1 MTGHAY
7 PKYACRRL
15 DECLAGEPSRHPVVI
30 VGAGPC
36 GLVLAID
43 LAQQGV
49 PTIVL
54 DEDDTVSP
62 GSRAICFAKRSLE
75 VLDRIGVGERCVRK
89 GAVWNVGRTFFR
101 DDEVYHFD
109 LQPRHDQHRPGMINL
124 QQYYLEEYLVERAN
138 AVPGLDIR
146 FRHRLVGIRPQN
158 DSVSLDIETPEGPY
172 TMNADW
178 VVAADG
184 CRSTI
189 RHALGLNTRS
199 DIVEAHFLIA
209 DVTMQADF
217 PPERW
222 FWFNAPFHDGQS
234 VLLHHQPDNVWRIDF
249 QLGWDADPEVERRPE
264 NVTRRIRAMLGKDHP
279 FELEWVS
286 VYTFQSRRM
295 AAFRHGRVLF
305 VGDAAHQVSPFGARG
320 ANSGIQDAW
329 NLSWKL
335 RLVLDHKA
343 PERLLDTYSDER
355 VFAADENI
363 RVTTRTADFMTPAS
377 KASVTFRNAVL
388 ALARKHAF
396 ARALV
401 NSGRLS
407 VPVYLTASAL
417 NTDDSGD
424 FESDMGPG
432 APCDDVATRTTSGD
446 AWLLDQLG
454 RGFNV
459 LTYVDGPSGD
469 LDIATLRAVAGGPIP
484 VDVVVI
490 SRTGEASGSGLK
502 VLHDHAGQFQARYD
516 ARPGSTWLVRP
527 DQYIAGRWRDPN
539 PEAVR
544 AALSRATCNARAQ
557 TRSTPPHDA
566 PPQRSPRCRSTVG
579 AAR

>member
-1 MTGHAY
+1 MTSHAY
-7 PKYACRRL
+7 PRYGCRRL
-15 DECLAGEPSRHPVVI
+15 DACLAGEPLRHPVVI

-43 LAQQGV
+43 LAQHGV

-54 DEDDTVSP
+54 DEEDTVST
-62 GSRAICFAKRSLE
+62 GSRAICFAKRTLE
-75 VLDRIGVGERCVRK
+75 VLDRIGVGEQCVCK

-109 LQPRHDQHRPGMINL
+109 LQPRHDQHRPGMVNL
-124 QQYYLEEYLVERAN
+124 QQYYLEEYLIERAN
-138 AVPGLDIR
+138 AVPGLDLR
-146 FRHRLVGIRPQN
+146 FGHRLVGLRPEN
-158 DSVSLDIETPEGPY
+158 DGVSLDIETPEGPY
-172 TMNADW
+172 TMSADW

-189 RHALGLNTRS
+189 RHALGLNTQS

-217 PPERW
+217 PSERW

-249 QLGWDADPEVERRPE
+249 QLGWDADPEVECRPE
-264 NVTRRIRAMLGKDHP
+264 NVTRRIHAMLGKDHP

-295 AAFRHGRVLF
+295 EKFRHGRVLF

-335 RLVLDHKA
+335 KLVLDRNA

-388 ALARKHAF
+388 ALARKYPF

-407 VPVYLTASAL
+407 VPVYLTDSAL
-417 NTDDSGD
+417 NTEDSGD
-424 FESDMGPG
+424 FASDMGPG
-432 APCDDVATRTTSGD
+432 APCDDVAVRTASGD

-459 LTYVDGPSGD
+459 LTYVDGQ
-469 LDIATLRAVAGGPIP
+469 LDDVDVATLRELADGSIP
-484 VDVVVI
+484 VDVVAI
-490 SRTGEASGSGLK
+490 SQTSAASGRGVK
-502 VLHDHAGQFQARYD
+502 VLHDHAGQFRARYD

-527 DQYIAGRWRDPN
+527 DQYLAGRWREVDAV
-539 PEAVR
+539 AVR
-544 AALSRATCNARAQ
+544 AALSRATCNVLSAR
-557 TRSTPPHDA
+557 RP
-566 PPQRSPRCRSTVG
+566 V
-579 AAR
+579 AATATAS

>member
-1 MTGHAY
+1 MPTHTY
-7 PKYACRRL
+7 PKYGCRRL
-15 DECLAGEPSRHPVVI
+15 ADCLAGEPARHPVVI

-49 PTIVL
+49 PTVVL
-54 DEDDTVSP
+54 DEDDTVST

-75 VLDRIGVGERCVRK
+75 VLDRIGVGEQCVRK

-124 QQYYLEEYLVERAN
+124 QQYYLEEYLIERASEEP
-138 AVPGLDIR
+138 ALDVR
-146 FRHRLVGIRPQN
+146 FRNRLVGLHPCN
-158 DSVSLDIETPEGPY
+158 DGVSLDIETPEGPY
-172 TMNADW
+172 TMSADW

-184 CRSTI
+184 CHSTI

-217 PPERW
+217 PSERW

-249 QLGWDADPEVERRPE
+249 QLGWDADPEVECRPE
-264 NVTRRIRAMLGKDHP
+264 NVIRRIQAMLGKDHP

-295 AAFRHGRVLF
+295 EAFRHGRMLF

-320 ANSGIQDAW
+320 ANSGIQDSW

-335 RLVLDHKA
+335 KLVLDRKA

-363 RVTTRTADFMTPAS
+363 RVTTRTADFMTPAT

-388 ALARKHAF
+388 ALARKYPF

-407 VPVYLTASAL
+407 VPVYLTGSAL

-424 FESDMGPG
+424 FASDMGPG
-432 APCDDVATRTTSGD
+432 APCDDVAVRTASGD
-446 AWLLDQLG
+446 AWLLGQLD

-459 LTYVDGPSGD
+459 LTYLDVPPDGAG
-469 LDIATLRAVAGGPIP
+469 AAFLRELASGPIP
-484 VDVVVI
+484 VEVVTI
-490 SRTGEASGSGLK
+490 SPTSATSGTGPK
-502 VLHDHAGQFQARYD
+502 TLHDHAGQFRARYD

-527 DQYIAGRWRDPN
+527 DQYIAGRWRDMN
-539 PEAVR
+539 PVAVR
-544 AALSRATCNARAQ
+544 AALSRATCNALNAR
-557 TRSTPPHDA
+557 RP
-566 PPQRSPRCRSTVG
+566 V
-579 AAR
+579 AAAATAC